1 VTPTATIARPG
12 IRTASQHRAYTSLD
26 LSFVRASGSTA
37 GTITETDQ
45 FWPQRI
51 RRIIRARL
59 MHWSRPDLTDSTEL
73 LATELVTNALKHGC
87 GDVGVRMY
95 PTADRLRIEV
105 RDGSHEF
112 PVPRTAAPD
121 DEDGRGLLLVNA
133 IAEDWGVSPD
143 GTTTWCTLPLR
154 EGTSQ
159 S

>member
-1 VTPTATIARPG
+1 MTPTATITRPG

-26 LSFVRASGSTA
+26 LSFVRGSGSTA

-45 FWPQRI
+45 VWPQRI

-59 MHWSRPDLTDSTEL
+59 MHWSRPDLTDSAEL

-87 GDVGVRMY
+87 GDLGVRMY

-121 DEDGRGLLLVNA
+121 DEDGRGLLIVIA
-133 IAEDWGVSPD
+133 TAEDWGVSHD
-143 GTTTWCTLPLR
+143 GTTTWCTLLL
-154 EGTSQ
+154 
-159 S
+159 

>member
-1 VTPTATIARPG
+1 MTPTATIARQG
-12 IRTASQHRAYTSLD
+12 NRTCPQDRAYTSLD

-37 GTITETDQ
+37 GAVTETDQ
-45 FWPQRI
+45 VWPRCV

-59 MHWSRPDLTDSTEL
+59 MHWRRPDLTDSAEL

-105 RDGSHEF
+105 RDRSHEF
-112 PVPRTAAPD
+112 PVPRAAAHD

-133 IAEDWGVSPD
+133 TAEDWGVSPD
-143 GTTTWCTLPLR
+143 GTTTWCTLLL
-154 EGTSQ
+154 
-159 S
+159 